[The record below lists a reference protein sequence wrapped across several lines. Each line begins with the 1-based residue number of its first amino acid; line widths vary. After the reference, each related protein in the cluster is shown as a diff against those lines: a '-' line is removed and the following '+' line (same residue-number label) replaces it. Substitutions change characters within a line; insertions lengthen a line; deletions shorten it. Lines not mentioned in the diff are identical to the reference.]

1 MPPRKNRSGR
11 RRAPSPVDETA
22 EEQRDDVSP
31 DRDVSLPRGGPSP
44 PAAEPVNVQPPSA
57 ATEQSRETDTPSRWP
72 TQVKLPKYNGR
83 EDEDLEGWL
92 FSMTE
97 AAKLY
102 GWSKSLQL
110 RHAVSALQGR
120 ALSEYRTVVMSG
132 SGPDWD
138 AFASL
143 MRKQFGPTNPIAHWN
158 KKLMSVK
165 QAPQETVASYDMRFR
180 QVASQLNQALSGSH
194 LPEETLVTWFH
205 EGLRPEYQD
214 ELERDQPETLQE
226 AVKSA
231 EKAERI
237 KKRQHRHGMPGMVGV
252 VSSSRGT
259 QQLQEADVTTQMMQ
273 QLIRMSE
280 RQEQMMQMLIA
291 NQQGQLPPVSGP
303 VSSNMRPQSRFYG
316 KCYNCD
322 KFGHRPAE
330 CRSEK
335 VSCRKPQQQSQQQSQ
350 QYPLQ
355 PQSQQTPQEAQI
367 PGEPQEQVASGINQ
381 QTRMDP
387 PQPVMRV
394 EVSSEEPL
402 VSDSVESGAST
413 SRKESLGD
421 STYAGGLPV
430 CRLAFQGV
438 DSVSS
443 ILDSGA
449 AASIVSAQ
457 FASLIKQ
464 EFGLERRALIGANG
478 GELHASGS
486 LSLSVSLGDQE
497 IQHTFAVIED
507 FPYPVLLGTDFLS
520 RVKAVVDFSKGVVTL
535 NTADGYSSVQ
545 LPISRL
551 YSNREES
558 WVPDFN
564 DSSGRTCIFTS
575 TEPCLWF
582 CKCLM
587 LRVQRMITI
596 PTVRWIAKLTATLML
611 MPP

>member
-11 RRAPSPVDETA
+11 RRAPSPIDETA

-31 DRDVSLPRGGPSP
+31 DRDVSLPRGVPSP

-57 ATEQSRETDTPSRWP
+57 ATERSRETDTPSRWP

-92 FSMTE
+92 FSVTE

-110 RHAVSALQGR
+110 RHAVLALQGR

-143 MRKQFGPTNPIAHWN
+143 MRKQFGPRNPIAHWN

-205 EGLRPEYQD
+205 EELRPECQD

-237 KKRQHRHGMPGMVGV
+237 KKRQHRHGMPGMVGG

-291 NQQGQLPPVSGP
+291 NQQGQLPPVYTTLDCFLAPKRINSEAISYHDHSDCLENTSLAQEGTS
-303 VSSNMRPQSRFYG
+303 VFQGR
-316 KCYNCD
+316 D
-322 KFGHRPAE
+322 HEHLPAE
-330 CRSEK
+330 
-335 VSCRKPQQQSQQQSQ
+335 
-350 QYPLQ
+350 
-355 PQSQQTPQEAQI
+355 
-367 PGEPQEQVASGINQ
+367 
-381 QTRMDP
+381 
-387 PQPVMRV
+387 
-394 EVSSEEPL
+394 
-402 VSDSVESGAST
+402 
-413 SRKESLGD
+413 
-421 STYAGGLPV
+421 
-430 CRLAFQGV
+430 
-438 DSVSS
+438 
-443 ILDSGA
+443 
-449 AASIVSAQ
+449 
-457 FASLIKQ
+457 
-464 EFGLERRALIGANG
+464 
-478 GELHASGS
+478 
-486 LSLSVSLGDQE
+486 
-497 IQHTFAVIED
+497 
-507 FPYPVLLGTDFLS
+507 
-520 RVKAVVDFSKGVVTL
+520 KG
-535 NTADGYSSVQ
+535 
-545 LPISRL
+545 
-551 YSNREES
+551 
-558 WVPDFN
+558 
-564 DSSGRTCIFTS
+564 SSGLQDTDHEHFA
-575 TEPCLWF
+575 
-582 CKCLM
+582 
-587 LRVQRMITI
+587 LR
-596 PTVRWIAKLTATLML
+596 
-611 MPP
+611 